1 MIKFIKWFFQVLSIS
16 EEQVRYR
23 RTIAELR
30 SLSDYELR
38 DIGISRGDIYEVAA
52 AETRFLGCNNV
63 KI

>member
-23 RTIAELR
+23 RTIEELR

-38 DIGISRGDIYEVAA
+38 DIGISRSEIYEVAA
-52 AETRFLGCNNV
+52 DEFKKAAML
-63 KI
+63 

>member
-30 SLSDYELR
+30 ALSDYELH
-38 DIGISRGDIYEVAA
+38 DIGITRGDIHGVAA
-52 AETRFLGCNNV
+52 AKTRFLGCNNV

>member
-30 SLSDYELR
+30 ALSDYELR
-38 DIGISRGDIYEVAA
+38 DIGISRGEIYEIA
-52 AETRFLGCNNV
+52 AESRFLGCNNV

>member
-23 RTIAELR
+23 RTIEELR

-38 DIGISRGDIYEVAA
+38 DIGISRSEIYEVASAEFKKA
-52 AETRFLGCNNV
+52 AML
-63 KI
+63 

>member
-23 RTIAELR
+23 RTIEELR

-38 DIGISRGDIYEVAA
+38 DIGISRSEIYEVAA
-52 AETRFLGCNNV
+52 AEFKKAAML
-63 KI
+63 

>member
-38 DIGISRGDIYEVAA
+38 DLCISRGEIYEIAA
-52 AETRFLGCNNV
+52 AEFKKAAML
-63 KI
+63 

>member
-23 RTIAELR
+23 RSIAELR

-38 DIGISRGDIYEVAA
+38 DIGISRGEIHNVVVAEFKKA
-52 AETRFLGCNNV
+52 AML
-63 KI
+63 

>member
-38 DIGISRGDIYEVAA
+38 DIGISRSEIYEIAA
-52 AETRFLGCNNV
+52 AEFKKAAML
-63 KI
+63 

>member
-23 RTIAELR
+23 RTIAELS

-38 DIGISRGDIYEVAA
+38 DIGISRSEIYEVAA
-52 AETRFLGCNNV
+52 AEFKKAAML
-63 KI
+63 

>member
-23 RTIAELR
+23 RTIEELR

-38 DIGISRGDIYEVAA
+38 DIGISRSEIYEIAA
-52 AETRFLGCNNV
+52 AEFKKAAML
-63 KI
+63 

>member
-1 MIKFIKWFFQVLSIS
+1 MIKFIKWFFQVLSVS

-38 DIGISRGDIYEVAA
+38 DIGLNRGDLHRVATA
-52 AETRFLGCNNV
+52 DFKRASML
-63 KI
+63 

>member
-23 RTIAELR
+23 RTIEELR

-38 DIGISRGDIYEVAA
+38 DIGISRSEIYEISA
-52 AETRFLGCNNV
+52 AEFKKAAML
-63 KI
+63 

>member
-38 DIGISRGDIYEVAA
+38 DIGISRSEIYEVAA
-52 AETRFLGCNNV
+52 AEFKKAAML
-63 KI
+63 